1 MPLLWHITVNWGD
14 FNKIL
19 NIMNVISSIL
29 LEQTNNAEYQTNK
42 QNWNLVTFV
51 IPDWAGLNFCDKL
64 SIMSYLCTT
73 LTLLILF
80 SGNVDNDVVLLSTV
94 AEYSG
99 VLKLHTE

>member
-1 MPLLWHITVNWGD
+1 
-14 FNKIL
+14 
-19 NIMNVISSIL
+19 
-29 LEQTNNAEYQTNK
+29 
-42 QNWNLVTFV
+42 
-51 IPDWAGLNFCDKL
+51 
-64 SIMSYLCTT
+64 MSYLCTT